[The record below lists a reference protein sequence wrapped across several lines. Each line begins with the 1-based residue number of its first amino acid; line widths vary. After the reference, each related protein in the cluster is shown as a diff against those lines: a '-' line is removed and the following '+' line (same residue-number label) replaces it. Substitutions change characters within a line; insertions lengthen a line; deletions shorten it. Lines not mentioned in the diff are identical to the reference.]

1 MKLFMNA
8 IWSATGKKVTGRHHG
23 KPFSGYISNIRTKY
37 GSDLQVT
44 VESEDDD
51 DLHLIDGSTLYNG
64 GNGIYENLHVYL

>member
-8 IWSATGKKVTGRHHG
+8 IWSATGKEVTGYHHG
-23 KPFSGYISNIRTKY
+23 KPFSGHISHIRTKY

-44 VESEDDD
+44 VESEDD

-64 GNGIYENLHVYL
+64 GNGIYENLHIYL

>member
-23 KPFSGYISNIRTKY
+23 KPFSGYISHVRTKY